1 MRERAYLYIQRKI
14 AARELRGGTPISEL
28 PICKELGIS
37 RTPTREA
44 LRQLITEGLLKE
56 IPGRGAAVV
65 QLTRQDLVEL
75 YELREALES
84 FAVQKVARQS
94 VPTSEIQRLQNLA
107 DEVLALKNKLDR
119 SGKANLNAEEM
130 NQFEAFDIGFHTLL
144 MRIAGNNRSLK
155 AVNETRLLIRIF
167 TTRHVGHSTSSLDR
181 IYGEHCEILRGI
193 AERHSER
200 ALWAIT
206 KHIQESQQERLEEY
220 DHWEREASL
229 KDSVNL
235 VFNGQC

>member
-1 MRERAYLYIQRKI
+1 MRERAYLHIQRKI
-14 AARELRGGTPISEL
+14 AARDLKGGTPISEL

-44 LRQLITEGLLKE
+44 LRQLITEGLLQE
-56 IPGRGAAVV
+56 VPGRGAAVV
-65 QLTRQDLVEL
+65 RFTRQDLVEL

-94 VPTSEIQRLQNLA
+94 APPSEIQRLQNLA
-107 DEVLALKNKLDR
+107 DEVLALQNKLDR
-119 SGKANLNAEEM
+119 SGKAGLSPDEM
-130 NQFEAFDIGFHTLL
+130 NQFEASDIGFHTLL
-144 MRIAGNNRSLK
+144 MRIAGNSRSLK

-167 TTRHVGHSTSSLDR
+167 TTRHVGHSAAKLER
-181 IYGEHCEILRGI
+181 IHGEHCEILRGI
-193 AERHSER
+193 AERHPER

-206 KHIQESQQERLEEY
+206 KHIQESREERLEEY

-229 KDSVNL
+229 KGSVNL
-235 VFNGQC
+235 IFSGHP